1 MRKTHGRTV
10 RRATS
15 RKIFVEIV
23 LKMFQILP
31 VKLLEETNR
40 SVGQFGEH
48 RSIRFFRSAS
58 GKGIVANPF
67 ARVQPETRQE
77 MRIIV
82 GQRFVFADEIVAKQT
97 NAAERRIR
105 LPMDVVLHR
114 IRSQIIEKM
123 FERRNFRRTRLVQMC
138 SQLRIFAI
146 RTLFGRR

>member
-10 RRATS
+10 RRATP

-23 LKMFQILP
+23 LKVFQIFP
-31 VKLLEETNR
+31 IKLLEETNR
-40 SVGQFGEH
+40 SFGQFGEH
-48 RSIRFFRSAS
+48 RAIRLFRSTG

-67 ARVQPETRQE
+67 ARVQSETREE

-82 GQRFVFADEIVAKQT
+82 GQRFVFADEIVSKQT
-97 NAAERRIR
+97 NAAERRKR

-123 FERRNFRRTRLVQMC
+123 FERRNFRCTRFVRIFLQP
-138 SQLRIFAI
+138 RIFAVRI
-146 RTLFGRR
+146 LFGRC